1 MDGTNNLNG
10 RVLSALIDFD
20 LVVNTELGLI
30 RFIRENFQDERAFN
44 LEILNKS
51 DREILSL
58 LFSRKDKNPL
68 SIISTEENL
77 GDIDKLYKSF
87 FDTYQKEIID
97 HSTSDSTIYKFVE
110 LVANSGSNF
119 GTISFFAVR
128 NEIEKES
135 LRSHFGNLNF
145 IDRDSASGIMAK
157 DIYYVKDCSIFTDL
171 GLQDRLARKKIYFSP
186 RQYNL
191 DYFEEE
197 VNSLTSRN
205 VYATFGKNYSVGV
218 DANENDQDNKA
229 SENHQKSE
237 TVQE

>member
-1 MDGTNNLNG
+1 MDGANDLNG

-20 LVVNTELGLI
+20 LIVNTELGLI

-58 LFSRKDKNPL
+58 LFSRKNKNPL

-87 FDTYQKEIID
+87 FDSYEKEIID
-97 HSTSDSTIYKFVE
+97 HSNSDSTIYKFVE
-110 LVANSGSNF
+110 LVASSGTNF
-119 GTISFFAVR
+119 GVISFFAVR
-128 NEIEKES
+128 NDIEKEA
-135 LRSHFGNLNF
+135 LNSHFGNLNF
-145 IDRDSASGIMAK
+145 VYREGSSVLGK
-157 DIYYVKDCSIFTDL
+157 DIYYIKDYSIFTDL
-171 GLQDRLARKKIYFSP
+171 DLQNKIARKKIYFSP

-197 VNSLTSRN
+197 INSLTSRN
-205 VYATFGKNYSVGV
+205 VYATFGKNYSKGV
-218 DANENDQDNKA
+218 DANETDKSDKA
-229 SENHQKSE
+229 EKNLEEPK